1 MELKDLLRDARAKRG
16 LSQQEAATRAGITV
30 QHWGQIE
37 RGKEPGSAET
47 VANMAL
53 TVGLTPD
60 QLEDAGRDQAADMLR
75 QMRAETDGSGEGEP
89 LDDVLMLQ
97 AIMRK
102 LNTAELRWVIDHA
115 DALASLGSHHIGT
128 RNSA

>member
-1 MELKDLLRDARAKRG
+1 MELTDLLRDARSKRG

-37 RGKEPGSAET
+37 RGKESGSTET

-60 QLEDAGRDQAADMLR
+60 QLEDAGRDTAADILR
-75 QMRAETDGSGEGEP
+75 HMKAESDGSPENGE

-97 AIMRK
+97 AILRK
-102 LNTAELRWVIDHA
+102 LNTAELRWIIDHA
-115 DALASLGSHHIGT
+115 DTLASLGSHHGGA